1 MKGLLNDKDLKIKFY
16 LDKDFLK
23 NKQIIGIHPNDNT
36 ATIFLK
42 VEDLIKI
49 IKTTYIRN
57 VIRKNNHKH
66 LSDKDTNYQE

>member
-23 NKQIIGIHPNDNT
+23 NKQIIGIHPNANT

-49 IKTTYIRN
+49 IKEHQSIINITEIN
-57 VIRKNNHKH
+57 
-66 LSDKDTNYQE
+66 

>member
-49 IKTTYIRN
+49 IKEHQSIINITEI
-57 VIRKNNHKH
+57 K
-66 LSDKDTNYQE
+66 